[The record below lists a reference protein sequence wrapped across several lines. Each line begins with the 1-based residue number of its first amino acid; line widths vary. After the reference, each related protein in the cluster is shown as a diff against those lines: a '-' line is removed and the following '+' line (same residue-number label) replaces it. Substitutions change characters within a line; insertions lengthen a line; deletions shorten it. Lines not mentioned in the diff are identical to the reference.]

1 MVIQGKIFEYAMEVV
16 LTESRRRL
24 HTYLQTSE
32 HTLTECLL
40 PTDGAILKC
49 VATKLAVVWHL

>member
-40 PTDGAILKC
+40 PTDGAILKTGVLVTDALPC
-49 VATKLAVVWHL
+49 T